1 MNVFLQGL
9 AHVPV
14 GLTVSKIF
22 TLTPESVFTVSIKFL
37 STSCLCTIPDSIT
50 KRCCKE
56 EIFVAKIPGS
66 IDTQLPEV
74 GNRPL
79 GICTQK

>member
-22 TLTPESVFTVSIKFL
+22 TLTPESVFTVGIKL
-37 STSCLCTIPDSIT
+37 IQ
-50 KRCCKE
+50 
-56 EIFVAKIPGS
+56 
-66 IDTQLPEV
+66 QL
-74 GNRPL
+74 GFTR
-79 GICTQK
+79 